1 MFEVQPIESL
11 DLPALAPYRSIRWQR
26 EHRERGLFIAE
37 GEKVVRRLLE
47 SPLEVVSLLL
57 PPDWADVYRPLL
69 ERRPETVQIF
79 TAEKRLLEDLTGF
92 SMYQGVLGLGRVP
105 PSPTLEEVLAS
116 VPRPWFFLAADSL
129 TNAENMGGLV
139 RNGAAF
145 GAQAIIVNHTCCS
158 PYLRRAV
165 RSSMGTVFKLPV
177 IETYNLAELLVRL
190 RQLGL
195 RSIAAHPH
203 TDRRSLDQADFT
215 RDCCIV
221 LGAEGPGLSG
231 EVLAAC
237 DEAVAI
243 PMHQQVDSLN
253 VGTAGA
259 VFLYEAQRQR
269 AAANRAHLPL

>member
-11 DLPALAPYRSIRWQR
+11 DLPALAPYRSMRWQR

-57 PPDWADVYRPLL
+57 PPDWADAYRPLL
-69 ERRPETVQIF
+69 ERRPETVQVY
-79 TAEKRLLEDLTGF
+79 TAEKSLLEALTGF

-105 PSPTLEEVLAS
+105 PSPTFEEVLAS

-165 RSSMGTVFKLPV
+165 RSSMGTIFKLPV

-195 RSIAAHPH
+195 RCIAAHPH
-203 TDRRSLDQADFT
+203 TDRRTLDQADFT

-231 EVLAAC
+231 DVLAAC

-259 VFLYEAQRQR
+259 IFLYEAQRQR
-269 AAANRAHLPL
+269 AAALRTLHL

>member
-11 DLPALAPYRSIRWQR
+11 DLPALAPYRSMRWQR

-57 PPDWADVYRPLL
+57 PPDWADAYRPLL
-69 ERRPETVQIF
+69 ERRPETVQVY
-79 TAEKRLLEDLTGF
+79 TAEKSLLEALTGF

-139 RNGAAF
+139 RNVAAF

-165 RSSMGTVFKLPV
+165 RSSMGTIFKLPV

-195 RSIAAHPH
+195 RCIAAHPH
-203 TDRRSLDQADFT
+203 TDRRTLDQADFT

-221 LGAEGPGLSG
+221 LGAEGPGLS
-231 EVLAAC
+231 EDVLAAC

-259 VFLYEAQRQR
+259 IFLYEAQRQR
-269 AAANRAHLPL
+269 AAALRTLHL